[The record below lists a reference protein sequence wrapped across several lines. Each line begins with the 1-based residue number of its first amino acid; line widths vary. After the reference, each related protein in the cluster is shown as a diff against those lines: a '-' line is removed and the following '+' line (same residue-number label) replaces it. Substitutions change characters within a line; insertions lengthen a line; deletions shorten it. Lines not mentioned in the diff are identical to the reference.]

1 MIWLSWDEKCIF
13 LLWIGSLLYC
23 HRNSATLHCQEFWLK
38 ILFAAS
44 WCCIEGNGIAA
55 LGLDASCNPSPD
67 MIPATRAF
75 KLDFACSCHW
85 PVKRDALWCCARYRL
100 NASKVQVKSQK
111 CATLLISRHLPTWQ
125 FSVGGELG
133 GRWTPCRKVALPP
146 LMTAEAREWKVH
158 YMALSFLRTP
168 GHRASCMLCPCLTD
182 KNLQYLKAHTHYR

>member
-23 HRNSATLHCQEFWLK
+23 HRNSATLHCQEFWLN

-55 LGLDASCNPSPD
+55 LGLDASCNPSLQTWLRF
-67 MIPATRAF
+67 ATCR
-75 KLDFACSCHW
+75 W

-111 CATLLISRHLPTWQ
+111 CATLLISQHLPTWQ

-146 LMTAEAREWKVH
+146 LMTVEAREWKVH

-182 KNLQYLKAHTHYR
+182 KNLQYLKVHTHYR